1 MSVFVDVLLPL
12 PLHAA
17 FTYSVPVGM
26 QAEVKV
32 GVRVC
37 VPFGRSKVYAG
48 LVRKVHGEQPEAYDL
63 REIISVL
70 DEESVV
76 DENQFRFWEWMSSY
90 YLCTEGEVMAAALPS
105 GFKLDSETKLVL
117 NPDFDGDISGLNEK
131 QLDII
136 EALGRKPEI
145 TMEEASKA
153 ASQLKVFP
161 LVRGLRERG
170 VILVK
175 EEISE
180 RYRPLS
186 EDYIRWG
193 DAYMDNPQAQQA
205 VFDRVEKKSF
215 KQLEVLM
222 AYVSLFS
229 QAEDGWVR
237 RALVSGK
244 VANAAAPLQALLKKG
259 VLCSRKKHK
268 SRLELLSDRA
278 GEAVDVVLS
287 EAQQQAFQDIKA
299 GLAQKEVCLLHGVTS
314 SGKTEIYIRLIQEVL
329 EQGKQA
335 LFLLPEI
342 ALSAQMIVRLRR
354 YFGDRV
360 GVYHSRYNE
369 PEKVEI
375 WKNTGSRYQ
384 VILGA
389 RSALF
394 LPYKNLGLVI
404 VDEEHE
410 GSYKQ
415 QDPAPRYHA
424 RDAAVFLAHLHGAK
438 TVLGSA
444 TPSLESYYNAL
455 HGKYALATLF
465 TRYGG
470 VKLPSVLVSD
480 LKEEKRQKSMQG
492 IFSSLLVSKMKDALA
507 NGKQVILFQNRRGF
521 SARLECEACGYV
533 PVCENCDVT
542 LTYHKH
548 RGVLMCH
555 YCGYAIP
562 QMHVCPEC
570 GSPKMQLR
578 GTGTERIEED
588 LSLLFPDA
596 KVGRMDLD
604 STRGKGA
611 YHKLIEDFQDRRID
625 ILVGTQ
631 MVTKGLDFDN
641 VAVVGIVDADSLISF
656 PDFRSYE
663 RSFQLMTQVS
673 GRAGRKNGGGEVVIQ
688 TYHPDYQVV
697 IDVMN
702 SDYASM
708 FHTQLQDRLVF
719 KYPPFYRL
727 VRLSVR
733 HKDEHLVRE
742 ASEALALILR
752 KIYGDRV
759 LGPEYPLVAR
769 INTYYIRDILIKFE
783 RSPLIERMKQRLRE
797 CLEEFWKD
805 VRWRRVRILVDVD
818 PY

>member
-1 MSVFVDVLLPL
+1 M
-12 PLHAA
+12 
-17 FTYSVPVGM
+17 
-26 QAEVKV
+26 
-32 GVRVC
+32 
-37 VPFGRSKVYAG
+37 
-48 LVRKVHGEQPEAYDL
+48 
-63 REIISVL
+63 
-70 DEESVV
+70 
-76 DENQFRFWEWMSSY
+76 
-90 YLCTEGEVMAAALPS
+90 
-105 GFKLDSETKLVL
+105 
-117 NPDFDGDISGLNEK
+117 
-131 QLDII
+131 
-136 EALGRKPEI
+136 
-145 TMEEASKA
+145 
-153 ASQLKVFP
+153 
-161 LVRGLRERG
+161 
-170 VILVK
+170 
-175 EEISE
+175 
-180 RYRPLS
+180 
-186 EDYIRWG
+186 
-193 DAYMDNPQAQQA
+193 
-205 VFDRVEKKSF
+205 
-215 KQLEVLM
+215 
-222 AYVSLFS
+222 
-229 QAEDGWVR
+229 
-237 RALVSGK
+237 
-244 VANAAAPLQALLKKG
+244 
-259 VLCSRKKHK
+259 
-268 SRLELLSDRA
+268 
-278 GEAVDVVLS
+278 
-287 EAQQQAFQDIKA
+287 
-299 GLAQKEVCLLHGVTS
+299 
-314 SGKTEIYIRLIQEVL
+314 
-329 EQGKQA
+329 
-335 LFLLPEI
+335 
-342 ALSAQMIVRLRR
+342 
-354 YFGDRV
+354 
-360 GVYHSRYNE
+360 
-369 PEKVEI
+369 
-375 WKNTGSRYQ
+375 
-384 VILGA
+384 
-389 RSALF
+389 
-394 LPYKNLGLVI
+394 
-404 VDEEHE
+404 
-410 GSYKQ
+410 
-415 QDPAPRYHA
+415 
-424 RDAAVFLAHLHGAK
+424 
-438 TVLGSA
+438 
-444 TPSLESYYNAL
+444 

>member
-1 MSVFVDVLLPL
+1 
-12 PLHAA
+12 
-17 FTYSVPVGM
+17 
-26 QAEVKV
+26 
-32 GVRVC
+32 
-37 VPFGRSKVYAG
+37 
-48 LVRKVHGEQPEAYDL
+48 
-63 REIISVL
+63 
-70 DEESVV
+70 
-76 DENQFRFWEWMSSY
+76 
-90 YLCTEGEVMAAALPS
+90 MAAALPS